1 MGGVIMFFFDWA
13 DPPLNIGKA
22 ILYLSLHKKDAFQSA
37 ANVCMGLFVVTF
49 VVTRNVIFSY
59 IVLHIV
65 NLPDQD
71 FSPSA
76 DTIVIYG
83 IKGMLLVL
91 VALMTYWLRM
101 LIKVVYHQFVVNGGN
116 VDDLREQPKHLGQS
130 YSAATTDNEHCKA
143 AVRSSNGIA
152 SHHQLYN
159 KKQE

>member
-22 ILYLSLHKKDAFQSA
+22 ILYLSIHKKDGFQSA

-59 IVLHIV
+59 IVFHIV

-76 DTIVIYG
+76 DPTVIYG

-91 VALMTYWLRM
+91 VALMTFWLRM
-101 LIKVVYHQFVVNGGN
+101 LVNVVYHQFVVNGGN
-116 VDDLREQPKHLGQS
+116 VDDLREQPKHIGRS
-130 YSAATTDNEHCKA
+130 YSAAATANDHCKA
-143 AVRSSNGIA
+143 AAHSSNGIA
-152 SHHQLYN
+152 SHHEHFN
-159 KKQE
+159 TKQE